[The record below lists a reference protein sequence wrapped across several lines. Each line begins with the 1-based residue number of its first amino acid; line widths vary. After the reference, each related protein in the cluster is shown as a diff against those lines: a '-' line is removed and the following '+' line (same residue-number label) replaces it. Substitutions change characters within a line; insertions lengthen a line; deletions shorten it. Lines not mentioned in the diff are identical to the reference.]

1 MKHTSKS
8 VGSVAA
14 DGEGTQAG
22 SQVAEMTA
30 QTSAAPPNPPP
41 PPLELLPIRRRHCRL
56 PLLSLPVCAGAAA
69 DAPRR
74 AVRWLFVTSRTP
86 RVQAA
91 PCSGPT
97 HAWPRRRR
105 SQTRFGPRCEGRTV
119 CDAEPNDAE
128 PMGPSCLRMRS
139 RAVCDVE
146 SIRPRPLLL
155 PSDGTGFHAAAIALG
170 VAPAARCSHR
180 PHTSFLPHDA
190 SLAPSMPRSEFGG
203 RHLHP
208 L

>member
-41 PPLELLPIRRRHCRL
+41 PPLELLPIRRRHSRL

-97 HAWPRRRR
+97 RAWPRRRR
-105 SQTRFGPRCEGRTV
+105 SQTRFGPRCDGRTV

-128 PMGPSCLRMRS
+128 PMGPFTAAVGWNGLPRGSH
-139 RAVCDVE
+139 RAGGRTSSTV
-146 SIRPRPLLL
+146 L
-155 PSDGTGFHAAAIALG
+155 PSPTQVFSLHWSLLQSGMRNYKGGYHQYVQCIM
-170 VAPAARCSHR
+170 VAGQQGLSP
-180 PHTSFLPHDA
+180 T
-190 SLAPSMPRSEFGG
+190 E
-203 RHLHP
+203 
-208 L
+208 